1 MRLISNNHKKIEM
14 TRNDRRINAA
24 SNRDEETTKE
34 RERERKGKKKK
45 EMKAK
50 SCWTVA
56 TRRFESNDL
65 VIVLPREAK
74 DLR

>member
-1 MRLISNNHKKIEM
+1 MK
-14 TRNDRRINAA
+14 RR
-24 SNRDEETTKE
+24 RK
-34 RERERKGKKKK
+34 REREGGEGEREEKRDEG
-45 EMKAK
+45 K

-65 VIVLPREAK
+65 VIVPPREAK

>member
-1 MRLISNNHKKIEM
+1 MRMAIE
-14 TRNDRRINAA
+14 TKRRQQRERVREKGGGRREEK
-24 SNRDEETTKE
+24 RDE
-34 RERERKGKKKK
+34 G
-45 EMKAK
+45 K